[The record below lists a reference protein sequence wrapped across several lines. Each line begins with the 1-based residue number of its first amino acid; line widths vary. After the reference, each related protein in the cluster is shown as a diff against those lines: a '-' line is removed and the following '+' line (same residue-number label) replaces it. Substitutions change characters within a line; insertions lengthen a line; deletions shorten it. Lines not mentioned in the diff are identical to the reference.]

1 MTYPYKLEVLRE
13 RIEKRDAM
21 RLKLKEALEKESKL
35 DADGY
40 EIEENIPLKIN
51 RSDIARNIIRKMNS
65 GDSVLVL
72 TEAMARTLRDLSPK
86 ENKHAAI
93 QAEEG
98 GWRVWII

>member
-1 MTYPYKLEVLRE
+1 
-13 RIEKRDAM
+13 
-21 RLKLKEALEKESKL
+21 
-35 DADGY
+35 
-40 EIEENIPLKIN
+40 
-51 RSDIARNIIRKMNS
+51 MNS